1 MKSVLTIACV
11 LALTASLAFAGNPK
25 HYGKTLTLKDV
36 TRVSEILANPEKFN
50 GKRVRVQGAVVDVCS
65 KRGCWIRLASDKE
78 YESIVF
84 KVEDGVIVFPMDA
97 KGKTAIAEGVISA
110 KTYTVEQ
117 LIEQGK
123 HQAEETGKPF
133 DPSTVK
139 GPKTVVRIMGEG
151 ASIQ

>member
-1 MKSVLTIACV
+1 MKSVLTIVCA
-11 LALTASLAFAGNPK
+11 LALTASLAFAGSPK
-25 HYGKTLTLKDV
+25 NYGKTLTLKEV

-78 YESIVF
+78 FESILF
-84 KVEDGVIVFPMDA
+84 KVDDGVIVFPMDA
-97 KGKTAIAEGVISA
+97 KGKTAVAEGVISA

>member
-1 MKSVLTIACV
+1 MKSVVTILTV
-11 LALTASLAFAGNPK
+11 LALTASLAFAGSPK
-25 HYGKTLTLKDV
+25 NYGKALTLKDV
-36 TRVSEILANPEKFN
+36 TRVSDILANPEKYN

-84 KVEDGVIVFPMDA
+84 KVDDGVIVFPMDA

-123 HQAEETGKPF
+123 HTAEETGKPF

>member
-1 MKSVLTIACV
+1 MS
-11 LALTASLAFAGNPK
+11 
-25 HYGKTLTLKDV
+25 D
-36 TRVSEILANPEKFN
+36 ILANPEKYN

-84 KVEDGVIVFPMDA
+84 KVDDGVIVFPMDA

-123 HQAEETGKPF
+123 HTAEETGKPF
-133 DPSTVK
+133 DPSSVK